1 MAKQTR
7 NTLKGYFETG
17 DIPTQGQYQDLIDS
31 YVSLNDTEINP
42 QIINTNF
49 SASGAINTL
58 SHITASGNISSSGT
72 VLAEHLFSSDDAE
85 IKDDLTVRG
94 DIKIAEGSQIKCI
107 TNAATHIQL
116 SNDDTWLFDAAGVEI
131 LKLTNDG
138 SAGTPALIVNE
149 GSADVDFRVESNGD
163 TRAIFID
170 GGNDRVQI
178 GSSTSTKLAVG
189 TSTFGN
195 SLVTINGDVT
205 ATHIT
210 SSGNISASGNITG
223 ETGSFDNGIILTA
236 PNGNKFRFTVNN
248 SGHLSV
254 TGSAV

>member
-1 MAKQTR
+1 MTKQTR
-7 NTLKGYFETG
+7 TILKGYFETG

-31 YVSLNDTEINP
+31 QLSLLDTDVQIVSGTISSSFLEV
-42 QIINTNF
+42 QH
-49 SASGAINTL
+49 
-58 SHITASGNISSSGT
+58 HITSSGNISSSGDLT
-72 VLAEHLFSSDDAE
+72 VKDAE
-85 IKDDLTVRG
+85 VSNDLTVRG
-94 DIKIAEGSQIKCI
+94 DIKIAQASKIECI
-107 TNAATHIQL
+107 TDSSTHIQL
-116 SNDDTWLFDAAGVEI
+116 QNDDTWLFDAAGVEI

-163 TRAIFID
+163 TRAIFVD
-170 GGNDRVQI
+170 SGNDRVQI